1 MPLADLMMPLVRR
14 LDPERA
20 HRLAI
25 HALRLGL
32 APRVP
37 HSDGDPMLRTRVF
50 GIDFPNPVG
59 LAAGF
64 DKSAETWAPLLRLGC
79 GFVEIGTLTPRP
91 QVGNPR
97 PRVFRLAED
106 HAAINR
112 YGFNNDGL
120 DTGLGRLQGR
130 DKAAGIVGINVG
142 INKDSE
148 DQAGDFA
155 TAIGRATPLADYLT
169 VNVSSPNT
177 PGLRDLQ
184 AADQLARLLSAVI
197 SARDAASDP
206 DRRPPL
212 LLKIAPDLTRAMV
225 DDIVEISAESG
236 VSGIIVANTTLSRP
250 DGLASPNR
258 GEAGGLSGA
267 PLFPLSTRVLAWTYL
282 AAAGRLPIVGAG
294 GIDGPD
300 AAYAKLRAG
309 ASLVQLYTALIYKG
323 PGLFR
328 ATTAGLA
335 ARLASD
341 GFSTVRDAVGTDAAR
356 WANESA
362 D

>member
-1 MPLADLMMPLVRR
+1 MSLADLMMPLARG

-25 HALRLGL
+25 LALKFGL
-32 APRVP
+32 APRERLASGNP
-37 HSDGDPMLRTRVF
+37 ALRSEVF
-50 GIDFPNPVG
+50 GIEFPNPIG

-64 DKSAETWAPLLRLGC
+64 DKSAEAWGPLLGLGS

-91 QVGNPR
+91 QAGNPR

-106 HAAINR
+106 QAAINR

-120 DTGLGRLQGR
+120 DLGLGRLRNR
-130 DKAAGIVGINVG
+130 DRDIGIVGINVG
-142 INKDSE
+142 INKDST

-155 TAIGRATPLADYLT
+155 AAVKQSSPLADYLT

-184 AADQLARLLSAVI
+184 AADRLDGLLEAVI
-197 SARDAASDP
+197 DARDAGST
-206 DRRPPL
+206 REGRPPL
-212 LLKIAPDLTRAMV
+212 LVKIAPDLARGMV
-225 DDIVEISAESG
+225 EEIVEIALARG
-236 VSGIIVANTTLSRP
+236 VAGIIVANTTLSRP
-250 DGLASPNR
+250 ADLASPNR
-258 GEAGGLSGA
+258 REVGGLSGA
-267 PLFPLSTRVLAWTYL
+267 PLFALSTQVLAWAYL
-282 AAAGRLPIVGAG
+282 AAAGRMPIIGVG

-300 AAYAKLRAG
+300 SAYAKLRAG

-328 ATTAGLA
+328 AITDGLA
-335 ARLASD
+335 DRLRID
-341 GFSTVRDAVGTDAAR
+341 GHSNVAEVIGMDAAR
-356 WANESA
+356 WAEGTA
-362 D
+362 G